1 MVGFAT
7 RDNALARQPR
17 PSLAYRPLPPTHA
30 MALTLA
36 LRDGDAADIDTPL
49 LGVLLQTGN
58 ELPSALSRLDDKL
71 GGALARSLARGD
83 FRGARDETLHFDGA
97 TSGAG
102 RVLLVGMGTPT
113 ETAASYRR
121 ASALLGRRAHGMG
134 AGSVAVIAPGSDDDA
149 VESIAI
155 GLNMGPWEYIDLK
168 TPPPEAERKKPL
180 TKATIIVSRLSSRS
194 ASGEG
199 KNAKD
204 ALSRG
209 EAIAAGYDVSRRL
222 AQMPG
227 NLCTPDLLAKT
238 ATEIGRR
245 HKLKVTVLGRK
256 EMEKQKM
263 GSFLCVAQGTPQ
275 DPKLVT
281 MEYRKGKRGDAPI
294 VLVGKGLCFDTGGIS
309 IKPAD
314 RMELMKFD
322 MCGAAGVIGAMEA
335 IARLKLKVNVVGMF
349 GATTNMPSGTAVKP
363 GDVVISSIG
372 KSIEIINTDAEGRLV
387 LADVLSY
394 ARRFKPAAVIDAA
407 TLTGACVIAL
417 GHTATGVLGND
428 QALVDEVLG
437 AAKKAAEPGWQL
449 PLWDD
454 YKELIKSDVADI
466 KNSGGR
472 AAGTITAALFLKE
485 FAEEYPWVHLD
496 IAGTAYSESDLVAI
510 PRGPTGVPTG
520 TFVEFVRGRAG

>member
-1 MVGFAT
+1 
-7 RDNALARQPR
+7 
-17 PSLAYRPLPPTHA
+17 

-36 LRDGDAADIDTPL
+36 LRDSDPAEIETPL
-49 LGVLLQTGN
+49 LGVLLPSGT
-58 ELPSALSRLDDKL
+58 ELPGELRTLDERL
-71 GGALARSLARGD
+71 GGALARALERGD

-97 TSGAG
+97 ASRAA
-102 RVLLVGMGTPT
+102 RVLLVGLGTLT
-113 ETAASYRR
+113 EPSAAYRR
-121 ASALLGRRAHGMG
+121 GASLLGRQGHRMG
-134 AGSVAVIAPGSDDDA
+134 AGSLAVVAPGAGDDGI
-149 VESIAI
+149 EPIAI
-155 GLNMGPWEYIDLK
+155 GLNLGPWEYIDLK

-180 TKATIIVSRLSSRS
+180 TRATITANDGR
-194 ASGEG
+194 A
-199 KNAKD
+199 AKD
-204 ALSRG
+204 ALGRG
-209 EAIAAGYDVSRRL
+209 ESIAAGSEVARRL

-238 ATEIGRR
+238 AAEIGRR
-245 HKLKVTVLGRK
+245 HKMKVTVLGRR
-256 EMEKQKM
+256 EMERQKM
-263 GSFLCVAQGTPQ
+263 GSFLCVAQGTTQ

-281 MEYRKGKRGDAPI
+281 MEYRKGKRGSPPI

-314 RMELMKFD
+314 RMEFMKFD

-335 IARLKLKVNVVGMF
+335 IGRLKLKVNVVGMF

-363 GDVVISSIG
+363 GDVVISHLG

-417 GHTATGVLGND
+417 GHVATGVLGSD
-428 QALVDEVLG
+428 QALVDEVLT
-437 AAKKAAEPGWQL
+437 AAKRAAEPGWQL

-454 YKELIKSDVADI
+454 YKELIKSDVADM
-466 KNSGGR
+466 KNTGGR
-472 AAGTITAALFLKE
+472 AGGTITAAMFLKE
-485 FAEEYPWVHLD
+485 FAEDYPWVHLD
-496 IAGTAYSESDLVAI
+496 IAGTAYSETDLVAI

>member
-1 MVGFAT
+1 
-7 RDNALARQPR
+7 
-17 PSLAYRPLPPTHA
+17 
-30 MALTLA
+30 MALSLA

-49 LGVLLQTGN
+49 LGVLLPAGT
-58 ELPSALSRLDDKL
+58 ELSGALRALDDRL
-71 GGALARSLARGD
+71 GGAIRRTLDRGD
-83 FRGARDETLHFDGA
+83 FRGARDESLHLDGGS
-97 TSGAG
+97 TRAG
-102 RVLLVGMGTPT
+102 RVLLVGLGTPT
-113 ETAASYRR
+113 EMPAALRR
-121 ASALLGRRAHGMG
+121 GASLLGRKAHGMG
-134 AGSVAVIAPGSDDDA
+134 VGALAVVAPDTDA
-149 VESIAI
+149 DAAEAIAI
-155 GLNMGPWEYIDLK
+155 GLNLGAWEYLDLK

-180 TKATIIVSRLSSRS
+180 TKATIVADDAK
-194 ASGEG
+194 AS
-199 KNAKD
+199 KD

-209 EAIAAGYDVSRRL
+209 ESIAAGYEVSRRL

-227 NLCTPDLLAKT
+227 NICTPDLLAKT

-245 HKLKVTVLGRK
+245 HKLKVTVLGRR
-256 EMEKQKM
+256 EMERQKM
-263 GSFLCVAQGTPQ
+263 GSFLCVAQGTDQ

-281 MEYRKGKRGDAPI
+281 MEYRKGRRGDAPV

-314 RMELMKFD
+314 RMEFMKFD
-322 MCGAAGVIGAMEA
+322 MCGAAGVLGAMEA
-335 IARLKLKVNVVGMF
+335 IARLKLKVNVVGIF
-349 GATTNMPSGTAVKP
+349 GATTNMPSGNAVKP
-363 GDVVISSIG
+363 GDVVISHLG

-387 LADVLSY
+387 LADLLSY

-417 GHTATGVLGND
+417 GHTATGVLGTD
-428 QALVDEVLG
+428 QALVDEVII
-437 AAKKAAEPGWQL
+437 AARRATEPGWQL

-454 YKELIKSDVADI
+454 YKELIKSDVADM

-472 AAGTITAALFLKE
+472 AGGTISAAMFLRE